1 MMDKFNSRVA
11 YISYADYGGPL
22 IHTKEFISAF
32 RKFVPDLATYCP
44 HMEKNLSYVGPGEES
59 FFNKL
64 FAYFPSWSRQLKL
77 EFYQSRKLL
86 RDWVKWPT
94 FSDFYLKNSVDIV
107 VVRSDAFV
115 MGPIYAANKQGIPY
129 LLEVNGILSKHEP
142 DKVTK
147 QFEKYILSKAS
158 GIFVVCDPLVPLLLS
173 LDVPRDR
180 IRVIPN
186 GVCLEDFQTPDI
198 SAVPST
204 LCLKVKD
211 KMVVGYIGTFTPYHD
226 MYALISGFAEAV
238 EKIPNLCL
246 LLIGEGKL
254 SKETKEKVKGL
265 GIEDSVFF
273 TGKVSHE
280 HIPSYLQLCSIL
292 VNPMRPIYKEVFHG
306 APIKMFEYMA
316 AQKPIV
322 STDLQSLRHFLQDA
336 AIFVSPGNVT
346 GWRDA
351 LITLAQDD
359 KLRREQGIKAF
370 EHLVKCGY
378 TWEENARKVF
388 EYCKEILSVS
398 I

>member
-1 MMDKFNSRVA
+1 MEKFNSRVA

-22 IHTKEFISAF
+22 VHTKEFINAF

-44 HMEKNLSYVGPGEES
+44 HMEKDLSYVGPGKES

-77 EFYQSRKLL
+77 EFYQFRKLL

-115 MGPIYAANKQGIPY
+115 MGPIYAAKKQGIPY
-129 LLEVNGILSKHEP
+129 LLEVNGILYKHEP
-142 DKVTK
+142 DQVTK
-147 QFEKYILSKAS
+147 KFEKYILARAA
-158 GIFVVCDPLVPLLLS
+158 GIFVVCDPLVTLLLN

-186 GVCLEDFQTPDI
+186 GVRIENFQTPDI
-198 SAVPST
+198 SAVPSA
-204 LCLKVKD
+204 LCHKLKD
-211 KMVVGYIGTFTPYHD
+211 KIVVGYIGTFTLYHD

-238 EKIPNLCL
+238 EKIPSLCL
-246 LLIGEGKL
+246 LLIGEGEL
-254 SKETKEKVKGL
+254 TKETKEKVTDL
-265 GIEDSVFF
+265 CIEDSVFF

-280 HIPSYLQLCSIL
+280 YIPSYLHLCSIL
-292 VNPMRPIYKEVFHG
+292 VNPMQSIYKEVFHG

-316 AQKPIV
+316 AKKPII
-322 STDLQSLRHFLQDA
+322 STDLQSLRHFLDDT
-336 AIFVSPGNVT
+336 AIFVCPGDAT
-346 GWRDA
+346 AWRDA
-351 LITLAQDD
+351 LITLARDG
-359 KLRREQGIKAF
+359 KLRHKQGIKAF

>member
-1 MMDKFNSRVA
+1 MNFRVA

-32 RKFVPDLATYCP
+32 REFVPDLVTHCP
-44 HMEKNLSYVGPGEES
+44 HLEKNLSYVSPGKES

-64 FAYFPSWSRQLKL
+64 FAHFPSWSRRLKL
-77 EFYQSRKLL
+77 EFYQFRKLL

-94 FSDFYLKNSVDIV
+94 FLDFYLKNGVDIV

-129 LLEVNGILSKHEP
+129 LLEVNGILSQHKP
-142 DKVTK
+142 DQVTK
-147 QFEKYILSKAS
+147 QFEKYILSKAL
-158 GIFVVCDPLVPLLLS
+158 GIFVVCDPLVRLLLD
-173 LDVPRDR
+173 LDVPRER

-186 GVCLEDFQTPDI
+186 GVCLEDFQTTDI
-198 SAVPST
+198 SAIPST
-204 LCLKVKD
+204 LLLKLKD
-211 KMVVGYIGTFTPYHD
+211 KIVVGYIGTFTLYHD

-254 SKETKEKVKGL
+254 TKETIEGVKNL

-273 TGKVSHE
+273 TGMVSHE
-280 HIPSYLQLCSIL
+280 HIPSYLRLCSIL
-292 VNPMRPIYKEVFHG
+292 VNPMQPIYKEVFHG

-322 STDLQSLRHFLQDA
+322 STDLQSLRHFLQNA
-336 AIFVSPGNVT
+336 AIFVSHGNAT

-359 KLRREQGIKAF
+359 KLRQEQGIKAF
-370 EHLVKCGY
+370 EHLVKSGY

-388 EYCKEILSVS
+388 EYCQDILENFS
-398 I
+398 